1 MQCRNTDV
9 LWSKE
14 GYCVESND
22 IFDFSYIPVNEEG
35 MIIGYIS
42 DDGRFTMA
50 KELVDDIFKEDDN
63 ND

>member
-1 MQCRNTDV
+1 M
-9 LWSKE
+9 
-14 GYCVESND
+14 GPYD

-42 DDGRFTMA
+42 DDGRFNMA
-50 KELVDDIFKEDDN
+50 KELVDDTFKEDDN

>member
-1 MQCRNTDV
+1 M
-9 LWSKE
+9 
-14 GYCVESND
+14 GSND

-42 DDGRFTMA
+42 DDGRFNMA